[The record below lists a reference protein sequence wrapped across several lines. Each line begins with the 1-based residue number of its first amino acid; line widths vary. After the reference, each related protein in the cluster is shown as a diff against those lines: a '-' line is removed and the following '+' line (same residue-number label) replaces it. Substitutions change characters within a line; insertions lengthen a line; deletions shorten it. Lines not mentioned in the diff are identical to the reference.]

1 MLRISQNI
9 KYKDIS
15 VKVTDSP
22 SANSNSKKIKPS
34 LILCVM
40 VSLNI
45 KGHHTNLP
53 L

>member
-22 SANSNSKKIKPS
+22 SANSNSKKNYALSDPMCYGIIKY
-34 LILCVM
+34 
-40 VSLNI
+40 
-45 KGHHTNLP
+45 
-53 L
+53 